1 MTDNV
6 ESSILEHLRHIRGKL
21 DIVSLD
27 LSDIKSR
34 VSLLEETQGQVI
46 GMIGGLGKRMDRF
59 DERLARIEKR
69 LDLEHA

>member
-6 ESSILEHLRHIRGKL
+6 DLLILEQLRHIRSRVDAVAL
-21 DIVSLD
+21 DV
-27 LSDIKSR
+27 SDIKSKML
-34 VSLLEETQGQVI
+34 SMEETQVQLLD
-46 GMIGGLGKRMDRF
+46 MMGGLGRRTDRF